1 MIDIVDGRKRSSSYE
16 RSSHIPSATMTP
28 VPPKNGSSLTPDRS
42 NLLQTSKT
50 PHHRT
55 NFPIAYKPPVPPGY
69 EPPSARNSV
78 TDAHAASMRGPMH
91 ALTVISDLPFDQEDD
106 HRQKDDDSDSQ
117 PGRIKPAAATALAPK
132 HVIDGSAVVLHES
145 KPIVSPPTT
154 GRTASPSLDASK
166 VASGVKTAASFDSR
180 CPSPMAPPN
189 IRNAA
194 SFRSSSPVLMIGSH
208 SPARQQHQIAHNSN
222 TSPVKSPP
230 RLVTSLPIDDSII
243 PGIGRVTP
251 SPTAFVRH
259 MTSRQ
264 PSPVRNSPLTTA
276 LLGGSN
282 ANAIDALEDEPP
294 SLSGGYRMSPPRVSV
309 PIPRPY
315 IDTFEDEP
323 SALTGDFSLEK
334 PRLSAALLN
343 SNRPNELEKKLL
355 VDQPTGNVIAKD
367 IDNTFYTEEST
378 DVDEDDDSLFDFEER
393 NKRREKSM
401 SEESDE
407 ISQDD
412 FQMNI
417 QKRTQAAWQ
426 QHQRSISPVKTKIES
441 TGNPHGVKFGKDD
454 IVHNYDPNS
463 GDADETFDN
472 TTIGGRSLNSLY
484 TKSAESEVEDIIKDI
499 FLIGSGE
506 GTNPGRRKFKYNPRV
521 KDKFQSRDE
530 EGEVT
535 DDTTYEEDDGDN
547 GTHEDTTSFTDT
559 TGLDTGFDT
568 TTNDESTNKDSSF
581 LNSTVEEPP
590 PKKKAV
596 KRNTVSPRETI
607 SEEKKED
614 DPLTDAWAFVESKI
628 HEVGAA
634 LGLDSSKA
642 DSTNQEKP
650 SQPVE
655 ASSRSISSKDG
666 FGWDLWQY
674 LLGPAESI
682 VENTTDGGSGSIDL
696 GPEVSRSQSL
706 EDDSRFVDLAL
717 QAAISVHYIKGYEY
731 NTNYEMDIINDVRF
745 SVVDLTLPLGVIF
758 QENAKGCWVN
768 QILPEG
774 SAAASKGGVR
784 VGDQLAAVDG
794 LSAIDMTVD
803 EIAKLIRVKKAEIEL
818 TFVRYVGPLRPLPL
832 QEEGYEVSATP
843 PRKKLTWSPPA
854 TPTKQPVKTE
864 KVHASTSP
872 TSSPRGI
879 LKKNP
884 KEPVVRKKHETASST
899 SKDVVAAAKKG
910 ESKKVQEEPK
920 KRFRLFGRRK

>member
-1 MIDIVDGRKRSSSYE
+1 M
-16 RSSHIPSATMTP
+16 
-28 VPPKNGSSLTPDRS
+28 
-42 NLLQTSKT
+42 
-50 PHHRT
+50 
-55 NFPIAYKPPVPPGY
+55 
-69 EPPSARNSV
+69 
-78 TDAHAASMRGPMH
+78 
-91 ALTVISDLPFDQEDD
+91 
-106 HRQKDDDSDSQ
+106 
-117 PGRIKPAAATALAPK
+117 
-132 HVIDGSAVVLHES
+132 
-145 KPIVSPPTT
+145 
-154 GRTASPSLDASK
+154 
-166 VASGVKTAASFDSR
+166 
-180 CPSPMAPPN
+180 
-189 IRNAA
+189 
-194 SFRSSSPVLMIGSH
+194 SH
-208 SPARQQHQIAHNSN
+208 SH
-222 TSPVKSPP
+222 
-230 RLVTSLPIDDSII
+230 
-243 PGIGRVTP
+243 G
-251 SPTAFVRH
+251 
-259 MTSRQ
+259 SRQ
-264 PSPVRNSPLTTA
+264 PSPARNSPLTTA
-276 LLGGSN
+276 LLAGG
-282 ANAIDALEDEPP
+282 NAIAIDTLDDEPP

-309 PIPRPY
+309 PLPRPY

-334 PRLSAALLN
+334 PKFSAVSPN
-343 SNRPNELEKKLL
+343 SNNRNKLEQKLL
-355 VDQPTGNVIAKD
+355 EDQPKGNVLAKD
-367 IDNTFYTEEST
+367 IDNTFCMEEST

-412 FQMNI
+412 YQMNL
-417 QKRTQAAWQ
+417 QKRTQAAWEQ
-426 QHQRSISPVKTKIES
+426 QRSISPIKTINES
-441 TGNPHGVKFGKDD
+441 NGHPHGVKFGKDD

-472 TTIGGRSLNSLY
+472 TTVGGRSLNSLY

-499 FLIGSGE
+499 FLIGTGE
-506 GTNPGRRKFKYNPRV
+506 GTNPGRRKFKYHPRV

-530 EGEVT
+530 DGEVT
-535 DDTTYEEDDGDN
+535 DDTTYEEDEGDI

-581 LNSTVEEPP
+581 LNSTVEEPQV
-590 PKKKAV
+590 KKKDL
-596 KRNTVSPRETI
+596 KRNKVSPRETVT
-607 SEEKKED
+607 EEKKED

-628 HEVGAA
+628 NEVGAA

-642 DSTNQEKP
+642 VTTGKGKP
-650 SQPVE
+650 RKNVE
-655 ASSRSISSKDG
+655 SSSRSISSKDG

-682 VENTTDGGSGSIDL
+682 VENTTDGSIDQ

-717 QAAISVHYIKGYEY
+717 QAAISIHHIKGYEY
-731 NTNYEMDIINDVRF
+731 NTKYEMDIINDVRF

-774 SAAASKGGVR
+774 SAAASRGGVR

-818 TFVRYVGPLRPLPL
+818 TFVRYVGPLRPLANP
-832 QEEGYEVSATP
+832 EEGYEVSATP

-854 TPTKQPVKTE
+854 TPTNQPLKNE
-864 KVHASTSP
+864 KMVSTSP

-884 KEPVVRKKHETASST
+884 KELVARNKEETASST

-910 ESKKVQEEPK
+910 DSKRVQEEPK

>member
-1 MIDIVDGRKRSSSYE
+1 M
-16 RSSHIPSATMTP
+16 
-28 VPPKNGSSLTPDRS
+28 TPDRS
-42 NLLQTSKT
+42 SLLQTSKT

-69 EPPSARNSV
+69 EPPSARSSV

-106 HRQKDDDSDSQ
+106 RRQKDDDSDSQ
-117 PGRIKPAAATALAPK
+117 PGRIKPATTTPSYIVPK
-132 HVIDGSAVVLHES
+132 HVIDGSVVVLHES

-154 GRTASPSLDASK
+154 GRTASPSLDASRMTL
-166 VASGVKTAASFDSR
+166 GVKTTASFDSR
-180 CPSPMAPPN
+180 CPSPMAPPT
-189 IRNAA
+189 IRNAT
-194 SFRSSSPVLMIGSH
+194 SFRSNSPILMIGSH
-208 SPARQQHQIAHNSN
+208 SPARQQHQIAHNN

-230 RLVTSLPIDDSII
+230 RLVTSLPVDDSIV
-243 PGIGRVTP
+243 PGMGRVTP

-264 PSPVRNSPLTTA
+264 PSPARNSPLTTA
-276 LLGGSN
+276 LLAGSN
-282 ANAIDALEDEPP
+282 VAAIDAVDDEPP

-309 PIPRPY
+309 PLPRPY

-334 PRLSAALLN
+334 PRLPTAPFVS
-343 SNRPNELEKKLL
+343 RKGEHEKELIE
-355 VDQPTGNVIAKD
+355 DQPVTKVVEKD
-367 IDNTFYTEEST
+367 NENNFYTEEST

-407 ISQDD
+407 LSQDD
-412 FQMNI
+412 L

-426 QHQRSISPVKTKIES
+426 RHLHSVPPIKTKVEA
-441 TGNPHGVKFGKDD
+441 TGHPHGVKFGKDD

-535 DDTTYEEDDGDN
+535 DDTTYEDEEGDN

-581 LNSTVEEPP
+581 FTVEEAQ
-590 PKKKAV
+590 PKKK
-596 KRNTVSPRETI
+596 VSKKSQVTARETI
-607 SEEKKED
+607 AEEKKDD
-614 DPLTDAWAFVESKI
+614 DPLNDAWAFVESKI
-628 HEVGAA
+628 NEVGAA

-642 DSTNQEKP
+642 DTATPGKPNQTGEP
-650 SQPVE
+650 
-655 ASSRSISSKDG
+655 SSRSVSSKDG

-674 LLGPAESI
+674 LLGP
-682 VENTTDGGSGSIDL
+682 ENPTDGGSGSIDQ
-696 GPEVSRSQSL
+696 GPDVSGSQSL

-717 QAAISVHYIKGYEY
+717 QAAISIHHIKGYEY
-731 NTNYEMDIINDVRF
+731 NTDYEMDIVNDVRF

-768 QILPEG
+768 QILPQG

-818 TFVRYVGPLRPLPL
+818 TFVRYVGPLRPLPI

-843 PRKKLTWSPPA
+843 PRKKLTWSPPT
-854 TPTKQPVKTE
+854 TPTNQATSPSANQPVKNE
-864 KVHASTSP
+864 KVSTSP
-872 TSSPRGI
+872 PSSPRGI
-879 LKKNP
+879 LKKNH
-884 KEPVVRKKHETASST
+884 KEPVARSKTEAASST
-899 SKDVVAAAKKG
+899 SKDVDVVSKKG
-910 ESKKVQEEPK
+910 DSKKVQEEPK

>member
-1 MIDIVDGRKRSSSYE
+1 MMIDIVDGRKRSSSYE
-16 RSSHIPSATMTP
+16 QSSHIPSSTMTP
-28 VPPKNGSSLTPDRS
+28 VPSKNGGSLTPDRS
-42 NLLQTSKT
+42 SLLQTSKT

-55 NFPIAYKPPVPPGY
+55 NFPMAYKPPVPPGY

-106 HRQKDDDSDSQ
+106 RRQKDDDSDSQ
-117 PGRIKPAAATALAPK
+117 PGRIKPASTTATTPK
-132 HVIDGSAVVLHES
+132 HVIAGSAVVLHES

-154 GRTASPSLDASK
+154 GRSASPSIDTSK
-166 VASGVKTAASFDSR
+166 MVKTAASFDSR

-189 IRNAA
+189 IRNAT

-208 SPARQQHQIAHNSN
+208 SPARQQHQIAHSN
-222 TSPVKSPP
+222 HTSPVKSPP
-230 RLVTSLPIDDSII
+230 RLVTSLPIDDSIV
-243 PGIGRVTP
+243 PGLGRITP

-264 PSPVRNSPLTTA
+264 PSPARNSPLTTA
-276 LLGGSN
+276 LLAGGN
-282 ANAIDALEDEPP
+282 VMAMDVLDDEPP

-309 PIPRPY
+309 PLPRPY
-315 IDTFEDEP
+315 IDTVEDEP

-334 PRLSAALLN
+334 PRLSALSQN
-343 SNRPNELEKKLL
+343 SNRPNDLDKKLL
-355 VDQPTGNVIAKD
+355 DEQPTANGNERN
-367 IDNTFYTEEST
+367 IDNTFNTEEST
-378 DVDEDDDSLFDFEER
+378 DIDEDDDSLFDFEER
-393 NKRREKSM
+393 NKRKEKSM
-401 SEESDE
+401 SEESDD
-407 ISQDD
+407 ISQDE
-412 FQMNI
+412 FQMDF

-426 QHQRSISPVKTKIES
+426 QHQRSISPVKPKGES
-441 TGNPHGVKFGKDD
+441 TGQSHGVKFGKDD

-535 DDTTYEEDDGDN
+535 DDATFEEDDGDN

-568 TTNDESTNKDSSF
+568 TTNDESTNRDSSF
-581 LNSTVEEPP
+581 LNSTVEEPLP
-590 PKKKAV
+590 TKKSS
-596 KRNTVSPRETI
+596 KRNTISPRETMV
-607 SEEKKED
+607 EEKKDD

-628 HEVGAA
+628 NEVGAA

-642 DSTNQEKP
+642 DTT
-650 SQPVE
+650 SQGKSSQIVE
-655 ASSRSISSKDG
+655 PSSRSISSKDG

-682 VENTTDGGSGSIDL
+682 VENTTDGGSESIDQ
-696 GPEVSRSQSL
+696 GPDVSRSQSL
-706 EDDSRFVDLAL
+706 EDDSRFLDLAL
-717 QAAISVHYIKGYEY
+717 QAAISMHHIKGYEY
-731 NTNYEMDIINDVRF
+731 NTKYEMDIINDVRF

-818 TFVRYVGPLRPLPL
+818 TFVRYVGPLRPLQL

-843 PRKKLTWSPPA
+843 PRKKLSWSAPA
-854 TPTKQPVKTE
+854 TPTNQTVKNE
-864 KVHASTSP
+864 KATTP
-872 TSSPRGI
+872 PPSSPRGI
-879 LKKNP
+879 LKKNL
-884 KEPVVRKKHETASST
+884 KEPVIRNKNETASST
-899 SKDVVAAAKKG
+899 SKDVVAASKKSD
-910 ESKKVQEEPK
+910 SKKVPVEPK